1 MSNLNPTE
9 KKFENGNA
17 KVTFRFIH
25 LDAVEDGTDRDE
37 LAARYLPH
45 SLYYS
50 LVCGLLGSAKGC
62 KNMFSN
68 FSLIEGDRMFML
80 KLQHDEKEGKS
91 IQLVIRLD
99 RDGDGLAAGRDC
111 INAVY
116 QRVCPILD
124 QLCERGH
131 FGMFYWGEIQCK
143 CGGNI
148 PLDTQRC
155 TRCKEMCMEVCSQWK
170 IETAMETKPKLK
182 TSSENPQDFNEGEIE
197 TKESSS
203 FLNSPG
209 SWDVFISHTQ
219 RNPEGKLLALD
230 LYVTLREMGYSV
242 WLDVKMND
250 KSMKAMEEGA
260 KNARVVVAVITDSCV
275 TAEDDP
281 KKGGPEQNMYF
292 NRWMCQQE
300 LKWAIEA
307 DVFIQ
312 PVIRMEDKKKIGHF
326 IDMAPEEF
334 KYLGGIDWKE
344 LNRSDS
350 RFFKLGVEMILEGAK
365 IKKAALKVEPTRP
378 SGSPRNGPGSGRAG
392 QNIKD

>member
-1 MSNLNPTE
+1 M
-9 KKFENGNA
+9 A
-17 KVTFRFIH
+17 
-25 LDAVEDGTDRDE
+25 
-37 LAARYLPH
+37 
-45 SLYYS
+45 
-50 LVCGLLGSAKGC
+50 
-62 KNMFSN
+62 
-68 FSLIEGDRMFML
+68 SLIENVATKQLGSVDSEP
-80 KLQHDEKEGKS
+80 EKKANDDS
-91 IQLVIRLD
+91 
-99 RDGDGLAAGRDC
+99 
-111 INAVY
+111 
-116 QRVCPILD
+116 PS
-124 QLCERGH
+124 
-131 FGMFYWGEIQCK
+131 
-143 CGGNI
+143 
-148 PLDTQRC
+148 P
-155 TRCKEMCMEVCSQWK
+155 
-170 IETAMETKPKLK
+170 
-182 TSSENPQDFNEGEIE
+182 TSS
-197 TKESSS
+197 TSSPPKCNTLTAA
-203 FLNSPG
+203 LNAPG
-209 SWDVFISHTQ
+209 SWYVFVSHTQ

-365 IKKAALKVEPTRP
+365 IKR
-378 SGSPRNGPGSGRAG
+378 
-392 QNIKD
+392 